1 MSTRYVKIFC
11 MILAV
16 LSILFLPSCKNEDS
30 DVPDGMQL
38 ASVEGVPFK
47 LFVPTNWTLNTQS
60 GISGAYL
67 SSKAGISVSADY
79 IEADDGETLESF
91 LTACIEKYQNEL
103 EDFEVIEQSD
113 VVVDS
118 REAKKLIFSAKYNG
132 EEYKFMRAFIK
143 SGSDFVIFSY
153 KAKSDY
159 FDTYISDADS
169 MLEAFKLSYSGDT
182 VRPDEKDK
190 KTPEGMKIAS
200 GDNVEYRLYVPE
212 KWTAN
217 SKNAIAGAYYSEDD
231 RSNVSL
237 TSYSPTQSTSLD
249 DYVKNCEE
257 ANEKIYDDYTL
268 ISSETDKKLGGKTA
282 RDNTYSFELDG
293 KRYMQR
299 QVICIYNDNIYSLV
313 YTSSPEKFDLHRED
327 VEKIIKEF
335 SFR

>member
-1 MSTRYVKIFC
+1 MNLKSVKIFC
-11 MILAV
+11 MILAI
-16 LSILFLPSCKNEDS
+16 LSIFFAVSCKNEGS
-30 DVPDGMQL
+30 DIPDGMQL

-47 LFVPTNWTLNTQS
+47 LFVPTNWTLNTSS

-67 SSKAGISVSADY
+67 SSKAGISVSADCV
-79 IEADDGETLESF
+79 EAGDGETLDAF
-91 LTACIEKYQNEL
+91 LSECIEKYQNEL
-103 EDFEVIEQSD
+103 EDFEKIEQSN

-118 REAKKLIFSAKYNG
+118 REAKKLIFSAKYKG
-132 EEYKFMRAFIK
+132 EEYKFMYAFVK
-143 SGSDFVIFSY
+143 SESDFVVFCY

-159 FDTYISDADS
+159 FDTYISDAES
-169 MLEAFKLSYSGDT
+169 MLEVFKLSYSGDT

-212 KWTAN
+212 KWIVN
-217 SKNAIAGAYYSEDD
+217 SKNAIAGAYYSDDD

-237 TSYSPTQSTSLD
+237 TSYSPTQSTGLD
-249 DYVKNCEE
+249 DYVKSCEE
-257 ANEKIYDDYTL
+257 AYEKIYNSFTL
-268 ISSETDKKLGGKTA
+268 VSSETDKKLGERTA

-293 KRYMQR
+293 KQYMQR
-299 QVICIYNDNIYSLV
+299 QVICIYSDNIYSLV

-335 SFR
+335 TFR